1 MLLVEYIISLYAPHI
16 CIECGNESNALLCG
30 HCSSTVPRVPSRCYR
45 CKAVSRDYETC
56 KRCHAQTPLRKVW
69 VTAPYESIAR
79 EVVHRTK
86 YERAQAGA
94 QTMARLTSPL
104 LTGVADDVLLVPVP
118 TASRRVRQRGYDQAV
133 LFARE
138 LGELTGLKTARLLAR
153 QGQAH
158 QVGAGRTD
166 RLRHLQGAFRV
177 THPGNIEGKRVILVD
192 DVLTTGATL
201 ETAAREFRRAGAKS
215 IDAIVFAQA

>member
-1 MLLVEYIISLYAPHI
+1 M
-16 CIECGNESNALLCG
+16 
-30 HCSSTVPRVPSRCYR
+30 
-45 CKAVSRDYETC
+45 
-56 KRCHAQTPLRKVW
+56 
-69 VTAPYESIAR
+69 AR

-94 QTMARLTSPL
+94 RVMAMLSSPL
-104 LTGVADDVLLVPVP
+104 LTGVVQTALLVPAP

-138 LGELTGLKTARLLAR
+138 LSKTTGLTTSRLLAR

-158 QVGAGRTD
+158 QVGAGRAD
-166 RLRHLQGAFRV
+166 RLRHLRNAFRSTRPEAV
-177 THPGNIEGKRVILVD
+177 KGKHVILVD

-201 ETAAREFRRAGAKS
+201 EMAAKELRRAGAQRV
-215 IDAIVFAQA
+215 DALVFAQA